1 MMEEV
6 TLRFIEWSNSLVSGE
21 KKVKNFDGSPE
32 QVDFSKI
39 QLDDTFD
46 FSDVSLSFEQLVF
59 IYDKTSGVLATVQN
73 YLAYS
78 GWFAATR
85 PRGLDQVDLSRQP
98 ITSNTL
104 KLIFNL
110 IRHGHNNFHGI
121 NFEQVAWNFHDF
133 SYDKQD
139 LLKQKWQVLS
149 FEGAKMSTQQVGQ
162 LLFDPRSSAYAVRRV
177 HEHICRQ
184 GLGFMA
190 KHLVLTPAQL
200 HTLYHVLHEGG
211 HSLEPLEQA
220 RLHGRLET
228 LDEFRV
234 MHALDFI
241 KDEPLFDT
249 SNKLK
254 APLDQIELDLQ
265 DGRDEHFWSVLD
277 LGASNLQGVV
287 LSNSEFRCLYQL
299 GQRFF
304 GNVKIKNPNFTGL
317 NGTVISFRDLNYWW
331 RGGSQAPN
339 SDVVLLG
346 DITLGESVSP
356 SLLAEYLK
364 SLGVH
369 QSNANLKNVTFHR
382 HCFSI
387 SPVLKWL
394 ENNKLHLNDCQISGV
409 KLPANS
415 ENIVLESITHID
427 EQLSLYGCAL
437 STAQLQVLY
446 DAGQRQFDGVNF
458 SSVDF
463 SLIDMY
469 EDCSFRSA
477 MFQNVTLSGTHFIR
491 CDFDGTDFRG
501 ADLFKAHFD
510 SRSNTSS
517 MLLAGSSM
525 HANQLLAF
533 RNSLFFEGEVT
544 LVRTDA
550 MDGVEESLRKL
561 ELAPLSYSVQLQRC
575 VVRLDHFWLSFFQ
588 EKELTLSRVV
598 LDDTILADLACMQN
612 LTLSEVNFSQ
622 PLLHNALVAL
632 LTNPENQRLSFH
644 QSCWDA
650 IDFGSFPGVLLQS
663 LYGYA
668 SEQRYRL
675 QLSDAQ
681 FQILYDHGVNDFV
694 SFDCHRVNPKLDP
707 GRILHLFRDNMPH
720 AWLFDA
726 SQHDAHNEGINFSHV
741 HWYNEDNIRTLPS
754 IAPGKRLKLV
764 ASAKDLHEFFK
775 LRRKRHSDTPGAL
788 LWHLHGSF
796 DVDDCGPISNLLN
809 HDYSFDL
816 SAVSSV
822 TLTLMAFDIY
832 LQDHKHLPC
841 DFHDLAISLHHS
853 DSDNKTFSGI
863 HFTDRSQAKCC
874 LWQQTDDVTTN
885 HVQKFYSFASCVFDQ
900 CQFVGLDLGC
910 RGFIFNIATFTDCVF
925 TDVAF
930 DGVNLESVTIKD
942 CVFSAGCTFLG
953 TTLPA
958 KFFDENSPLT
968 KIQQY
973 QAATKAQRKALQKEG
988 DVIEWAKT
996 MNAEYTTRLN
1006 YGFVDIL
1013 KRLWFV
1019 VQCWLWGEAEMALSC
1034 MKPGVRES
1042 SIAFTDPESFLQQNV
1057 TPDNGG
1063 TSSILQYGIEP
1074 PASDSTPGLYQ
1085 QTFL

>member
-1 MMEEV
+1 MKGDA
-6 TLRFIEWSNSLVSGE
+6 TLQFIEWSNSLVSGE
-21 KKVKNFDGSPE
+21 KKVKNFDESPE
-32 QVDFSKI
+32 QVDFSEI
-39 QLDDTFD
+39 QLDGTFD
-46 FSDVSLSFEQLVF
+46 FSEVSLSFEQLLS
-59 IYDKTSGVLATVQN
+59 IYDKTSGFSAGVQN
-73 YLAYS
+73 YLAYYTDLIAES
-78 GWFAATR
+78 R
-85 PRGLDQVDLSRQP
+85 PKGLDHVDLSKQP
-98 ITSNTL
+98 ITSDTL
-104 KLIFNL
+104 GLIFAL
-110 IRHGHNNFHGI
+110 IRHGHTRFDGI
-121 NFEQVAWNFHDF
+121 NFEQVAWNFHDI
-133 SYDKQD
+133 SSGDGD

-200 HTLYHVLHEGG
+200 HTLYDVLHEGD
-211 HSLEPLEQA
+211 HSLESLKQA

-241 KDEPLFDT
+241 KDEPLYDT

-277 LGASNLQGVV
+277 LGASNLQDVV

-317 NGTVISFRDLNYWW
+317 DGTVISFRDSNCWQIYDGQDYPL
-331 RGGSQAPN
+331 
-339 SDVVLLG
+339 DIVLLG

-356 SLLAEYLK
+356 SLFAEYLK
-364 SLGVH
+364 SLDVE
-369 QSNANLKNVTFHR
+369 QSHHLKNITFHR
-382 HCFSI
+382 YCFSI
-387 SPVLKWL
+387 SPVLRWL
-394 ENNKLHLNDCQISGV
+394 EKNKLHLHDCQISGV
-409 KLPANS
+409 KLPIDS
-415 ENIVLESITHID
+415 KNIILESIASID
-427 EQLSLYGCAL
+427 KQLNLCQCAL
-437 STAQLQVLY
+437 STKQFQVLY
-446 DAGQRQFDGVNF
+446 NAGQRRFDGVNF

-477 MFQNVTLSGTHFIR
+477 MFQNVTLSATKFIR

-501 ADLFKAHFD
+501 ADLSKAHFD
-510 SRSNTSS
+510 DCSNTSS
-517 MLLAGSSM
+517 MLLANSSM

-533 RNSLFFEGEVT
+533 HDSLFFEGEVT
-544 LVRTDA
+544 LVCTDVI
-550 MDGVEESLRKL
+550 DGVEESLKQL
-561 ELAPLSYSVQLQRC
+561 ESAYSGQLQRC
-575 VVRLDHFWLSFFQ
+575 VVRLDPSWLSFFQ
-588 EKELTLSRVV
+588 EKKLTLSRVV
-598 LDDTILADLACMQN
+598 LDNTILADLECMKN

-650 IDFGSFPGVLLQS
+650 IDFGSLPRVRLQR

-668 SEQRYRL
+668 SQQRYRL
-675 QLSDAQ
+675 QLSDTQ
-681 FQILYDHGVNDFV
+681 FQILYDHEVNNFV

-707 GRILHLFRDNMPH
+707 GRVLHLFKKNTPS
-720 AWLFDA
+720 AWLSDA
-726 SQHDAHNEGINFSHV
+726 SQNDAHNEGINFSHV
-741 HWYNEDNIRTLPS
+741 HWYNERNIRTLPS
-754 IAPGKRLKLV
+754 VVMGKHLKLV

-775 LRRKRHSDTPGAL
+775 SLRGIHFDTPDAL
-788 LWHLHGSF
+788 LWQLSGSF
-796 DVDDCGPISNLLN
+796 NSGDFVPISTLLN
-809 HDYSFDL
+809 YDYPCDL
-816 SAVSSV
+816 VSVSSV
-822 TLTLMAFDIY
+822 TLSLDAFERY

-841 DFHDLAISLHHS
+841 DFDDLANLLHHS
-853 DSDNKTFSGI
+853 STDNKSFSRI
-863 HFTDRSQAKCC
+863 HFTDRSQARCI
-874 LWQQTDDVTTN
+874 LRQQPHVASTN
-885 HVQKFYSFASCVFDQ
+885 HVQEFYSFAGCVFDQ
-900 CQFVGLDLGC
+900 CKFVGLDLGC
-910 RGFIFNIATFTDCVF
+910 RGFIFNKATFTDCVF

-930 DGVNLESVTIKD
+930 DGVNLESVTIKN
-942 CVFSAGCTFLG
+942 CTFSKECTFLG

-958 KFFDENSPLT
+958 EFFNENSPLT

-996 MNAEYTTRLN
+996 VNAEYTTRLN

-1013 KRLWFV
+1013 KGLWFV

-1034 MKPGVRES
+1034 MKSGVRES
-1042 SIAFTDPESFLQQNV
+1042 SNAFADPKSFLRQN
-1057 TPDNGG
+1057 
-1063 TSSILQYGIEP
+1063 S
-1074 PASDSTPGLYQ
+1074 ASDDVGANPKLKHDIGASMRDGKPGLY
-1085 QTFL
+1085 